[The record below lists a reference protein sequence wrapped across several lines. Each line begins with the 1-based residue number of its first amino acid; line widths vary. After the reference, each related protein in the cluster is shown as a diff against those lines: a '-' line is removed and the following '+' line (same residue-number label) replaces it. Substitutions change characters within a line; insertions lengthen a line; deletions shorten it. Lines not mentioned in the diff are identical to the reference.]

1 MALVA
6 DKLVDNWE
14 VSHNQ
19 SFPKAGSYY
28 QGTKHNFF
36 DNYEEYR
43 ADIRKKSVSFE
54 IEAKLHSCQSPYDWH
69 LRYISIPLTLVFS
82 TFCQLH

>member
-1 MALVA
+1 MAHHQQHVFYQDV

-19 SFPKAGSYY
+19 PFPKAGSYY

-43 ADIRKKSVSFE
+43 ADVRKKSVSFE
-54 IEAKLHSCQSPYDWH
+54 IEAKLE
-69 LRYISIPLTLVFS
+69 
-82 TFCQLH
+82 QLKEEQEALPWEN